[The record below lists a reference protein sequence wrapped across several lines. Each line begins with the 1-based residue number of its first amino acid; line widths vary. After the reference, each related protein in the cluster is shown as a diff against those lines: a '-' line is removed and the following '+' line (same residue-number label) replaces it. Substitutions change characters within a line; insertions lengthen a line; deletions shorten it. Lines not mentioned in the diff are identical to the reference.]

1 MSAYQLSTAEVR
13 GLNKAQR
20 TVFPFAITGY
30 LLAPVL
36 LGSVAVGRIYGHIKA
51 DPVTGRFTDGH
62 LMHTSSVG
70 GFFEHEGFVVLVT
83 RNSLYVCVVPRAAV
97 KFWLIGQLQAL
108 PKPTFH

>member
-1 MSAYQLSTAEVR
+1 MSAYQLSIAEIR
-13 GLNKAQR
+13 GLRKAQR

-36 LGSVAVGRIYGHIKA
+36 LGSVAVGRVYGHIKA
-51 DPVTGRFTDGH
+51 NPATGLFTDGH

-83 RNSLYVCVVPRAAV
+83 RNSLYACVVPHAS
-97 KFWLIGQLQAL
+97 KTLLIGQLQTL
-108 PKPTFH
+108 PKPTCH